1 MRRIQ
6 RLREQDIPAEWKWYR
21 GFRLPA
27 KTLFFYQEE
36 TKMDISSIRYAH
48 RFDHVTGSAI
58 REIFKVI
65 AQPGM
70 ISFAGGNPSLDAL
83 PDRQV
88 DELSHYVLEKDG
100 KALLQYGA
108 TEGYPPFVESLK
120 KYVGDQLGID
130 IPAVLPVTGSTQAM
144 DLLCKALIDPGDTV
158 LVENPSFLG
167 NLQCLKLY
175 QANLVALESDEQ
187 GLIPEDLEKKIR
199 QYHPKLL
206 YTIPTFQN
214 PTGKTLPEERRKAVA
229 ELANQYGMV
238 VAEDDPYRDLRYEGT
253 PLHSIKYYDR
263 NGWVMFLGSF
273 SKIISPGLRVG
284 FIAGDPGIIRKCT
297 VGKQSTDV
305 HSANLNQ
312 AIVDQYLRRDLLPG
326 HIRSICDGYKS
337 KMKLMLKSLEEFPE
351 DVAFTRPQGGLF
363 IWAELPGHMD
373 TVSLLS
379 KAVDRKVA
387 YVPGTYFCVDG
398 GHLNT
403 LRLNFSNS
411 TPEQIVSGMNVLND
425 LIRSEI

>member
-1 MRRIQ
+1 MNIDQ
-6 RLREQDIPAEWKWYR
+6 
-21 GFRLPA
+21 
-27 KTLFFYQEE
+27 
-36 TKMDISSIRYAH
+36 IRFAS
-48 RFDHVTGSAI
+48 RFDKVTGSAI

-88 DELSHYVLEKDG
+88 SELAAYVLEKDG
-100 KALLQYGA
+100 KAILQYGA
-108 TEGYPPFVESLK
+108 TEGYRPFLESLK
-120 KYVGDQLGID
+120 AYVEKQLGTD

-144 DLLCKALIDPGDTV
+144 DLLCKAMIDPGDTV

-175 QANLVALESDEQ
+175 QANLVSVESDDQ
-187 GLIPEDLEKKIR
+187 GLLPDDLEKKIN
-199 QYHPKLL
+199 QYHPKML

-214 PTGKTLPEERRKAVA
+214 PTGKSLPEERRKAIA
-229 ELANQYGMV
+229 ELANRYGML
-238 VAEDDPYRDLRYEGT
+238 VAEDDPYRDLRYEGQAC
-253 PLHSIKYYDR
+253 HSIKYFDR

-284 FIAGDPGIIRKCT
+284 YIAGDATVIRKCT

-305 HSANLNQ
+305 HTSNLNQ
-312 AIVDQYLRRDLLPG
+312 AIVDQYLRRDLLPA
-326 HIRSICDGYKS
+326 HIRNICSGYGA
-337 KMKLMLKSLEEFPE
+337 KMKQMLGCLESFPSG
-351 DVAFTRPQGGLF
+351 VRFTHPQGGLF
-363 IWAELPGHMD
+363 IWAELPDKIDAVKM
-373 TVSLLS
+373 LS
-379 KAVDRKVA
+379 SAVERKVA

-403 LRLNFSNS
+403 IRLNFSNS
-411 TPEQIVSGMNVLND
+411 TPEQIETGMNTLK
-425 LIRSEI
+425 EIVEMQ

>member
-1 MRRIQ
+1 MNIDQ
-6 RLREQDIPAEWKWYR
+6 
-21 GFRLPA
+21 
-27 KTLFFYQEE
+27 
-36 TKMDISSIRYAH
+36 IRFAS
-48 RFDHVTGSAI
+48 RFDKVTGSAI

-88 DELSHYVLEKDG
+88 SELAAYVLEKDG
-100 KALLQYGA
+100 KAILQYGA
-108 TEGYPPFVESLK
+108 TEGYRPFLESLK
-120 KYVGDQLGID
+120 AYVEKQLGTD

-144 DLLCKALIDPGDTV
+144 DLLCKAMIDPRDTV

-175 QANLVALESDEQ
+175 QANLVSVESDDQ
-187 GLIPEDLEKKIR
+187 GLLPDDLEKKIN
-199 QYHPKLL
+199 QYHPKML

-214 PTGKTLPEERRKAVA
+214 PTGKSLPEERRKAIA
-229 ELANQYGMV
+229 ELANRYGML
-238 VAEDDPYRDLRYEGT
+238 VAEDDPYRDLRYEGQAC
-253 PLHSIKYYDR
+253 HSIKYFDR

-284 FIAGDPGIIRKCT
+284 YIAGDATVIRKCT

-305 HSANLNQ
+305 HTSNLNQ
-312 AIVDQYLRRDLLPG
+312 AIVDQYLRRDLLPA
-326 HIRSICDGYKS
+326 HIRNICSGYGA
-337 KMKLMLKSLEEFPE
+337 KMKQMLGCLESFPSG
-351 DVAFTRPQGGLF
+351 VRFTHPQGGLF
-363 IWAELPGHMD
+363 IWAELPDKIDAVKM
-373 TVSLLS
+373 LS
-379 KAVDRKVA
+379 SAVERKVA

-403 LRLNFSNS
+403 IRLNFSNS
-411 TPEQIVSGMNVLND
+411 TPEQIETGMNTLK
-425 LIRSEI
+425 EIVEMQ

>member
-1 MRRIQ
+1 
-6 RLREQDIPAEWKWYR
+6 
-21 GFRLPA
+21 
-27 KTLFFYQEE
+27 
-36 TKMDISSIRYAH
+36 MDISEIRFAS

-70 ISFAGGNPSLDAL
+70 ISFAGGNPSSEAL

-88 DELSHYVLEKDG
+88 NELAGFVMGKDG

-108 TEGYPPFVESLK
+108 TEGYRPFVESLTS
-120 KYVGDQLGID
+120 YISQQLSVD

-144 DLLCKALIDPGDTV
+144 DLLCKALLDPGDTV

-175 QANLVALESDEQ
+175 QANLIPVASDDL
-187 GLIPEDLEKKIR
+187 GLIPQDLEEKIR
-199 QYHPKLL
+199 QYKPKLL

-214 PTGKTLPEERRKAVA
+214 PTGKSLPEDRRKAVA

-253 PLHSIKYYDR
+253 PAHSIKYYDQ
-263 NGWVMFLGSF
+263 NGWVVFLGSF

-284 FIAGDPGIIRKCT
+284 YIAGDSGIIRKCT
-297 VGKQSTDV
+297 IGKQSSDV
-305 HSANLNQ
+305 HTANLNQ
-312 AIVDQYLRRDLLPG
+312 AIVDQYLRRNLLPG
-326 HIRSICDGYKS
+326 HIASICADYGLKMRKMLQLLQQFPDGVS
-337 KMKLMLKSLEEFPE
+337 
-351 DVAFTRPQGGLF
+351 FTHPQGGLF
-363 IWAELPGHMD
+363 IWAELPEPIN
-373 TVSLLS
+373 TVKLLA
-379 KAVDRKVA
+379 KAVERKVA

-398 GHLNT
+398 GHMNT

-411 TPEQIVSGMNVLND
+411 TPDQIETGMSTLND
-425 LIRSEI
+425 LITSEM

>member
-1 MRRIQ
+1 MNIDQ
-6 RLREQDIPAEWKWYR
+6 
-21 GFRLPA
+21 
-27 KTLFFYQEE
+27 
-36 TKMDISSIRYAH
+36 IRSAS
-48 RFDHVTGSAI
+48 RFDKVTGSAI

-88 DELSHYVLEKDG
+88 SELAAYVLEKDG
-100 KALLQYGA
+100 KAILQYGA
-108 TEGYPPFVESLK
+108 TEGYRPFLESLK
-120 KYVGDQLGID
+120 AYVEKQLGTD

-144 DLLCKALIDPGDTV
+144 DLLCKAMIDPGDTV

-175 QANLVALESDEQ
+175 QANLVSVESDDQ
-187 GLIPEDLEKKIR
+187 GLLPDDLEKKIN
-199 QYHPKLL
+199 QYHPKML

-214 PTGKTLPEERRKAVA
+214 PTGKSLPEERRKAIA
-229 ELANQYGMV
+229 ELANRYGML
-238 VAEDDPYRDLRYEGT
+238 VAEDDPYRDLRYEGQAC
-253 PLHSIKYYDR
+253 HSIKYFDR

-284 FIAGDPGIIRKCT
+284 YIAGDATVIRKCT

-305 HSANLNQ
+305 HTSNLNQ
-312 AIVDQYLRRDLLPG
+312 AIVDQYLRRDLLPA
-326 HIRSICDGYKS
+326 HIRNICSGYGA
-337 KMKLMLKSLEEFPE
+337 KMKQMLGCLESFPSG
-351 DVAFTRPQGGLF
+351 VRFTHPQGGLF
-363 IWAELPGHMD
+363 IWAELPDKIDAVKM
-373 TVSLLS
+373 LS
-379 KAVDRKVA
+379 SAVERKVA

-403 LRLNFSNS
+403 IRLNFSNS
-411 TPEQIVSGMNVLND
+411 TPEQIETGMNTLK
-425 LIRSEI
+425 EIVEMQ

>member
-1 MRRIQ
+1 
-6 RLREQDIPAEWKWYR
+6 
-21 GFRLPA
+21 
-27 KTLFFYQEE
+27 
-36 TKMDISSIRYAH
+36 MDISQIRFAS
-48 RFDHVTGSAI
+48 RFDKVTGSAI

-70 ISFAGGNPSLDAL
+70 ISFAGGNPAPDAL
-83 PDRQV
+83 PDALV
-88 DELSHYVLEKDG
+88 SELSRYVLEQDG
-100 KALLQYGA
+100 KAILQYGA
-108 TEGYPPFVESLK
+108 TEGYRPFVESLK
-120 KYVGDQLGID
+120 AYVSKQLGVE

-175 QANLVALESDEQ
+175 QANLVPVESDDQ
-187 GLIPEDLEKKIR
+187 GLLPDDLEKKIQ

-214 PTGKTLPEERRKAVA
+214 PTGKSLPEDRRKAVA
-229 ELANQYGMV
+229 ELANKYGMV
-238 VAEDDPYRDLRYEGT
+238 VAEDDPYRDLRYRGT
-253 PLHSIKYYDR
+253 AAPSIKSFDE

-284 FIAGDPGIIRKCT
+284 YIAGNADIIRKCT

-305 HSANLNQ
+305 HTSNLNQ
-312 AIVDQYLRRDLLPG
+312 AIVDQFLRRDLLPE
-326 HIRSICDGYKS
+326 HIRTICAGYGA
-337 KMKLMLKSLEEFPE
+337 KMNRMLSSLESFPAG
-351 DVAFTRPQGGLF
+351 VRFTRPEGGLF
-363 IWAELPGHMD
+363 IWAELPEKID
-373 TVSLLS
+373 AVSMLS
-379 KAVDRKVA
+379 KAVERKVA

-403 LRLNFSNS
+403 IRLNFSNS
-411 TPEQIVSGMNVLND
+411 TPEQIDTGMAAL
-425 LIRSEI
+425 REIIVQQ

>member
-1 MRRIQ
+1 MNIDQ
-6 RLREQDIPAEWKWYR
+6 
-21 GFRLPA
+21 
-27 KTLFFYQEE
+27 
-36 TKMDISSIRYAH
+36 IRFAS
-48 RFDHVTGSAI
+48 RFDKVTGSAI

-88 DELSHYVLEKDG
+88 SELASYVLEKDG
-100 KALLQYGA
+100 KAILQYGA
-108 TEGYPPFVESLK
+108 TEGYRPFLESLK
-120 KYVGDQLGID
+120 TYVEKQLGTE

-144 DLLCKALIDPGDTV
+144 DLLCKAMIDPGDTV

-175 QANLVALESDEQ
+175 QANLVSVESDEQ
-187 GLIPEDLEKKIR
+187 GLLPDDLEKKIN
-199 QYHPKLL
+199 QYHPKML

-214 PTGKTLPEERRKAVA
+214 PTGKSLPEERRKAVA
-229 ELANQYGMV
+229 ELANRYGML
-238 VAEDDPYRDLRYEGT
+238 VAEDDPYRDLRYEGQAC
-253 PLHSIKYYDR
+253 HSIKYFDR

-284 FIAGDPGIIRKCT
+284 YIAGDATVIRKCT

-305 HSANLNQ
+305 HTSNLNQ
-312 AIVDQYLRRDLLPG
+312 AIVDQYLRRDLLPA
-326 HIRSICDGYKS
+326 HIRNICSGYGA
-337 KMKLMLKSLEEFPE
+337 KMKQMLGCLESFPSG
-351 DVAFTRPQGGLF
+351 VRFTHPQGGLF
-363 IWAELPGHMD
+363 IWAELPEKIDAVKM
-373 TVSLLS
+373 LS
-379 KAVDRKVA
+379 AAVERKVA

-403 LRLNFSNS
+403 IRLNFSNS
-411 TPEQIVSGMNVLND
+411 TPEQIENGMNTLK
-425 LIRSEI
+425 EIVEMQ

>member
-1 MRRIQ
+1 MNIDQ
-6 RLREQDIPAEWKWYR
+6 
-21 GFRLPA
+21 
-27 KTLFFYQEE
+27 
-36 TKMDISSIRYAH
+36 IRFAS
-48 RFDHVTGSAI
+48 RFDKVTGSAI

-88 DELSHYVLEKDG
+88 SELASYVLEKDG
-100 KALLQYGA
+100 KAILQYGA
-108 TEGYPPFVESLK
+108 TEGYRPFLESLK
-120 KYVGDQLGID
+120 AYVEKQLGTE

-144 DLLCKALIDPGDTV
+144 DLLCKAMIDPGDTV

-175 QANLVALESDEQ
+175 QANLVSVESDDQ
-187 GLIPEDLEKKIR
+187 GLLPDDLEKKIN
-199 QYHPKLL
+199 QYHPKML

-214 PTGKTLPEERRKAVA
+214 PTGKSLPEERRKAIA
-229 ELANQYGMV
+229 ELANRYGML
-238 VAEDDPYRDLRYEGT
+238 VAEDDPYRDLRYEGQAC
-253 PLHSIKYYDR
+253 HSIKYFDR

-284 FIAGDPGIIRKCT
+284 YIAGDATVIRKCT

-305 HSANLNQ
+305 HTSNLNQ
-312 AIVDQYLRRDLLPG
+312 AIVDQYLRRDLLPA
-326 HIRSICDGYKS
+326 HIRNICSGYGA
-337 KMKLMLKSLEEFPE
+337 KMKQMLGCLESFPSG
-351 DVAFTRPQGGLF
+351 VRFTHPQGGLF
-363 IWAELPGHMD
+363 IWAELPDKIDAVKM
-373 TVSLLS
+373 LS
-379 KAVDRKVA
+379 SAVERKVA

-403 LRLNFSNS
+403 IRLNFSNS
-411 TPEQIVSGMNVLND
+411 TPEQIETGMNTLK
-425 LIRSEI
+425 EIVEMQ

>member
-1 MRRIQ
+1 MNIDQ
-6 RLREQDIPAEWKWYR
+6 
-21 GFRLPA
+21 
-27 KTLFFYQEE
+27 
-36 TKMDISSIRYAH
+36 IRFAS
-48 RFDHVTGSAI
+48 RFDKVTGSAI

-88 DELSHYVLEKDG
+88 SELAAYVLEKDG
-100 KALLQYGA
+100 KAILQYGA
-108 TEGYPPFVESLK
+108 TEGYRPFLESLK
-120 KYVGDQLGID
+120 AYVEKQLGTD

-144 DLLCKALIDPGDTV
+144 DLLCKAMIDPGDTV

-175 QANLVALESDEQ
+175 QANLVSVESDDQ
-187 GLIPEDLEKKIR
+187 GLLPDDLEKKIN
-199 QYHPKLL
+199 QYHPKML

-214 PTGKTLPEERRKAVA
+214 PTGKSLPEERRKAIA
-229 ELANQYGMV
+229 ELANRYGML
-238 VAEDDPYRDLRYEGT
+238 VAEDDPYRDLRYEGQAC
-253 PLHSIKYYDR
+253 HSIKYFDR

-284 FIAGDPGIIRKCT
+284 YIAGDATVIRKCT

-305 HSANLNQ
+305 HTSNLNQ
-312 AIVDQYLRRDLLPG
+312 AIVDQYLRRDLLPA
-326 HIRSICDGYKS
+326 HIRNICSGYGA
-337 KMKLMLKSLEEFPE
+337 KMKQMLGCLESFPSG
-351 DVAFTRPQGGLF
+351 VRFTHPQGGLF
-363 IWAELPGHMD
+363 IWAELPDKIDAVKM
-373 TVSLLS
+373 LS
-379 KAVDRKVA
+379 AAVERKVA

-403 LRLNFSNS
+403 IRLNFSNS
-411 TPEQIVSGMNVLND
+411 TPEQIENGMNTLK
-425 LIRSEI
+425 EIVEMQ

>member
-1 MRRIQ
+1 MNIDQ
-6 RLREQDIPAEWKWYR
+6 
-21 GFRLPA
+21 
-27 KTLFFYQEE
+27 
-36 TKMDISSIRYAH
+36 IRFAS
-48 RFDHVTGSAI
+48 RFDKVTGSAI

-88 DELSHYVLEKDG
+88 SELAAYVLEKDG
-100 KALLQYGA
+100 KAILQYGA
-108 TEGYPPFVESLK
+108 TEGYRPFLESLK
-120 KYVGDQLGID
+120 AYVEKQLGTD

-144 DLLCKALIDPGDTV
+144 DLLCKAMIDPGDTV

-175 QANLVALESDEQ
+175 QANLVSVESDDQ
-187 GLIPEDLEKKIR
+187 GLLPDDLEKKIN
-199 QYHPKLL
+199 QYHPKML

-214 PTGKTLPEERRKAVA
+214 PTGKSLPEERRKAIA
-229 ELANQYGMV
+229 ELANRYGML
-238 VAEDDPYRDLRYEGT
+238 VAEDDPYRDLRYEGQAC
-253 PLHSIKYYDR
+253 HSIKYFDR

-284 FIAGDPGIIRKCT
+284 YIAGDATVIRKCT

-305 HSANLNQ
+305 HTSNLNQ
-312 AIVDQYLRRDLLPG
+312 AIVDQYLRRDLLPA
-326 HIRSICDGYKS
+326 HIRNICSCYCA
-337 KMKLMLKSLEEFPE
+337 KMKQMLGCLESFPSG
-351 DVAFTRPQGGLF
+351 VRFTHPQGGLF
-363 IWAELPGHMD
+363 IWAELPDKIDAVKM
-373 TVSLLS
+373 LS
-379 KAVDRKVA
+379 SAVERKVA

-403 LRLNFSNS
+403 IRLNFSNS
-411 TPEQIVSGMNVLND
+411 TPEQIETGMNTLK
-425 LIRSEI
+425 EIVEMQ